1 MCFLR
6 CITIRNLCFIGLQ
19 THLDL
24 KCDFRIFHTFSVNNY
39 LPKVCK
45 YGFNK
50 ICNLNSSPQYTTL
63 QNINILCNFQL
74 RNTACM
80 CQLEEIFLK
89 KKAAKFW
96 LYITL
101 YILDCCWW
109 IHVMTWQ
116 NTYSRK
122 SFCFVCDEFFSSS
135 SCIIFQTHN
144 QSLYIHFSII
154 KQDII
159 PILITQSGN
168 NGFAVAKYDQ

>member
-6 CITIRNLCFIGLQ
+6 CITIKNLCFIGLQ

-24 KCDFRIFHTFSVNNY
+24 KCDFWIFLTFSINNY
-39 LPKVCK
+39 LPKVRK

-80 CQLEEIFLK
+80 YQLEEIFLK

-122 SFCFVCDEFFSSS
+122 SICFVCDEFFFFFFLYYFLNSQP
-135 SCIIFQTHN
+135 IIVYTFFNHKTRH
-144 QSLYIHFSII
+144 YP
-154 KQDII
+154 D
-159 PILITQSGN
+159 T
-168 NGFAVAKYDQ
+168 YY